1 MATRRSDRLV
11 TIKKYSNRRL
21 YDTVSS
27 RYITLEEL
35 AARIRDGD
43 DVLVVDAKSGEDL
56 TQATLAQIIIESRG
70 AARLLPSP
78 LLVEMIRMG
87 DGALAEFLGSWMLWA
102 LQIYG
107 TMRRGARGA
116 MPWSGFLPGMPGLG
130 AWSPFAPP
138 PPATGGAAA
147 PAPTPVRAPP
157 EQQEPPTAASTRA
170 ELDALRAQLS
180 ALQARLDGEGPAED
194 ERGR

>member
-11 TIKKYSNRRL
+11 TIKKYRNRRL
-21 YDTVSS
+21 YDTASS

-138 PPATGGAAA
+138 PPDPDR
-147 PAPTPVRAPP
+147 PAP
-157 EQQEPPTAASTRA
+157 EQQDPPTAAPTRA

-180 ALQARLDGEGPAED
+180 ALQARLDGTGAAED
-194 ERGR
+194 QRG

>member
-1 MATRRSDRLV
+1 MAHRRTESLV

-27 RYITLEEL
+27 RYITLDEL
-35 AARIRDGD
+35 AERIRGGD
-43 DVLVVDAKSGEDL
+43 DVLVVDAKTGEDL
-56 TQATLAQIIIESRG
+56 TQVTLAQIVIESRG

-116 MPWSGFLPGMPGLG
+116 LPMGGFLPGMPGLG
-130 AWSPFAPP
+130 AWNSWFAGP
-138 PPATGGAAA
+138 GSSGAAA
-147 PAPTPVRAPP
+147 PAAGMPPPPRPHTADAAEPSAEAPA
-157 EQQEPPTAASTRA
+157 EDTRA
-170 ELDALRAQLS
+170 ELDALRAQLA
-180 ALQARLDGEGPAED
+180 ALEARLGG
-194 ERGR
+194 GR